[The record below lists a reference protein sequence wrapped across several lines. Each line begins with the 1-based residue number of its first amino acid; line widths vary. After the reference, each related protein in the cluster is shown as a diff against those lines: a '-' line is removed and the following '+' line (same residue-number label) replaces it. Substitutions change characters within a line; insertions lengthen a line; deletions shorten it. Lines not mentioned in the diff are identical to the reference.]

1 MSVPEGKRCSGK
13 LTIETEGEKLLQYI
27 LDVTVKYYL
36 PVPNVEDDKSVRDK
50 LIEHANARWFAERM
64 RSEMLSCLANIQT
77 ANKIKIIDEESF
89 YERRSHQSQAERSV
103 ENVLTAASLMY
114 RRKLIKSKRVKYIG
128 HQIARLKSMIQNWR
142 KSDKVRYNKTSK

>member
-1 MSVPEGKRCSGK
+1 MSVPEGKRCKGK

-27 LDVTVKYYL
+27 LDVTIKYYL
-36 PVPNVEDDKSVRDK
+36 PIPIVKDEKTMRDK
-50 LIEHANARWFAERM
+50 LIEYTNAKWFAERM

-77 ANKIKIIDEESF
+77 ANKIKVTNEESF
-89 YERRSHQSQAERSV
+89 YERRTYQAQAERSA

-128 HQIARLKSMIQNWR
+128 QQIAHLKYMIQNWR
-142 KSDKVRYNKTSK
+142 KSDKVRYNNSNK